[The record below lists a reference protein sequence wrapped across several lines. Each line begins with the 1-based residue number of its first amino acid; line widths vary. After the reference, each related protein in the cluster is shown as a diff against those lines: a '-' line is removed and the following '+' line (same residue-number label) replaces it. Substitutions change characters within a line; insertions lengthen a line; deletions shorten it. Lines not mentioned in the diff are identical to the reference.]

1 MLCFFCLGWI
11 LLVAFNYFI
20 IKYHHPMG
28 TAKQQFF
35 PGHIGQASDEF
46 TIKKPASATDSLTLK
61 IKSNGEATTKR

>member
-1 MLCFFCLGWI
+1 
-11 LLVAFNYFI
+11 
-20 IKYHHPMG
+20 MG